1 MRARA
6 TRRRIVGLT
15 AAIGAMLLTLSA
27 CAGGQAISLEVP
39 EQSEAPF
46 APETQAALEEAVG
59 HAMAMSTSPGALV
72 GVWAPWSGSWVA
84 GVGTTEAGGET
95 AVTPEM
101 AFRAG
106 TVTRPMICDVLY
118 GLAADGRVSL
128 DDPVTDYAVGVP
140 TLTDVTLGQLCDGT
154 SGIGSYAG
162 VLTASWERN
171 PARQWNPRELVS
183 FGLGEAQRS
192 TPGEA
197 YKDAEAGYVLLG
209 LALENATRTSAAEL
223 LDEYVFGPL
232 GLGGTELPGPA
243 PAAPGDDALPGFQ
256 AARGPDGGF
265 DCAATQDMTVRSAS
279 MGFTNSGV
287 VTTVTDLGRYMRALA
302 ADSLLAHKAGGND
315 ESDAAKLAAARYA
328 KPLPV
333 AEGVPA
339 WFTATGGV
347 LQAGSLIGQYGA
359 MPGYL
364 TAAFADPATGLVVVA
379 VLNNS
384 TASPALVRDLAWQ
397 LAAIA
402 SKAAPAAEQT
412 APEFGL
418 PWTAE
423 QYGDEIT
430 QLAVCQPA
438 PEEAPAE

>member
-1 MRARA
+1 MRAGA

-27 CAGGQAISLEVP
+27 CAAGQAISLEVP

-46 APETQAALEEAVG
+46 APETQA
-59 HAMAMSTSPGALV
+59 ALV

-209 LALENATRTSAAEL
+209 LALENATRTTAAEL

-232 GLGGTELPGPA
+232 GLGATELPGPA
-243 PAAPGDDALPGFQ
+243 PAAPGDDPLPGLQ

-302 ADSLLAHKAGGND
+302 ADSLLAPRAGRN
-315 ESDAAKLAAARYA
+315 
-328 KPLPV
+328 
-333 AEGVPA
+333 
-339 WFTATGGV
+339 
-347 LQAGSLIGQYGA
+347 
-359 MPGYL
+359 
-364 TAAFADPATGLVVVA
+364 
-379 VLNNS
+379 
-384 TASPALVRDLAWQ
+384 
-397 LAAIA
+397 
-402 SKAAPAAEQT
+402 
-412 APEFGL
+412 
-418 PWTAE
+418 
-423 QYGDEIT
+423 
-430 QLAVCQPA
+430 
-438 PEEAPAE
+438 